1 MSSIDTSASRASILN
16 KLGATLGTGKDRA
29 AREKV
34 VRDHL
39 KRHTRN
45 LVPERGNVDGAA
57 RIALFREQA
66 EAVAAS
72 VTEVKSTDDVPEEIT
87 AYLRK
92 RNLPARLKHGG
103 DPLLAGLPW
112 DKAPTLERDSGV
124 ANGDDAVSL
133 SRAYSAVAETGTL
146 ILVSGADNPT
156 TLNFLPEHHI
166 VVARR
171 KATVG
176 RRLRGCLGPHARG
189 LWRGARPAAHRQHD
203 LRAVA
208 HRGRGTDH
216 PARRPRAAQRCT
228 SSSSTSMLERGRLRT

>member
-16 KLGATLGTGKDRA
+16 KLGAALATGKDRA
-29 AREKV
+29 SREKA

-39 KRHTRN
+39 TQHKRN

-57 RIALFREQA
+57 RLALFREQA

-87 AYLRK
+87 AYLRE
-92 RNLPARLKHGG
+92 RNLPARVKHGG
-103 DPLLAGLPW
+103 DPVLSGLPW

-124 ANGDDAVSL
+124 ANGDDVVSL

-156 TLNFLPEHHI
+156 TLNFLPENHI
-166 VVARR
+166 VVLDAKDLDGAYEDAWDRVR
-171 KATVG
+171 ETYGAGNMPRTVNMISG
-176 RRLRGCLGPHARG
+176 PSRTADVEQTIQLG
-189 LWRGARPAAHRQHD
+189 AH
-203 LRAVA
+203 
-208 HRGRGTDH
+208 G
-216 PARRPRAAQRCT
+216 PRSLHIIIVNGET
-228 SSSSTSMLERGRLRT
+228 